1 MSLSIQA
8 YFIMA
13 TQNEQTPLPAG
24 FPAPSGPAVF
34 PPGKPLVGQTTSV
47 VPLRP
52 AHAAD
57 LYKHLGGEENLAR
70 WVYMTR
76 DGYRTFSAFEAD
88 ITAWSE
94 SKDPVFY
101 AVLTVRDKSAA
112 SSDSDP
118 SSAPTEAVGILAYL
132 AITPA
137 FRRVEIGYVIFGQP
151 LVRSRQ
157 ATEAFYL
164 FMRHAFDD
172 LGYTR
177 VEWKANK
184 FNEPSVRAAT
194 RLGFFS
200 EGVFRCVHAS
210 VT

>member
-1 MSLSIQA
+1 
-8 YFIMA
+8 MA
-13 TQNEQTPLPAG
+13 TQNDQACVPAGLPAPPG
-24 FPAPSGPAVF
+24 EAVF
-34 PPGKPLVGQTTSV
+34 PPGKPLAGQTTTV
-47 VPLRP
+47 VQLRP

-57 LYKHLGGEENLAR
+57 LYKHLGGEENMAR

-76 DGYRTFSAFEAD
+76 EGYRTFSDFEAD

-94 SKDPVFY
+94 SRDSVFY
-101 AVLTVRDKSAA
+101 AVLSARDKSAA
-112 SSDSDP
+112 SSDP
-118 SSAPTEAVGILAYL
+118 SSAPAEAVGIMGYL
-132 AITPA
+132 AVTPA
-137 FRRVEIGYVIFGQP
+137 FRRLEIGHVIFGQP

-184 FNEPSVRAAT
+184 LNEASKRAAL
-194 RLGFFS
+194 RLGFLP
-200 EGVFRCVHAS
+200 EGVFRCVHAD